1 MSDEFSDIGS
11 VKALLSDARE
21 RIKESEARSTTKIN
35 EVETRLITKIDELDA
50 QLSTIN
56 LKIVEWLPLL
66 TNLSKTEE
74 NKRNMSIM
82 LLVAFI
88 SNVAAW
94 ILTIFIYF
102 IKSGVMMK

>member
-11 VKALLSDARE
+11 IKAYLSDARE
-21 RIKESEARSTTKIN
+21 RIKESEDRSKERAEEIEKRLTN
-35 EVETRLITKIDELDA
+35 RLDEVEEMANKL
-50 QLSTIN
+50 N
-56 LKIVEWLPLL
+56 LKLIEWLPLL

-74 NKRNMSIM
+74 NKRNMTLM

-94 ILTIFIYF
+94 ILTLFIYF
-102 IKSGVMMK
+102 VKAGVVGK